1 MSIVPFSVVID
12 DDYTAPA
19 GHLSPAQY
27 VTYVMNM
34 AARSYQSQYKS
45 ASALDGI
52 DAACAAYN
60 VALPPEPTPDTPA
73 EGAE

>member
-12 DDYTAPA
+12 DDYTVPA
-19 GHLSPAQY
+19 GHLSPEQY

-34 AARSYQSQYKS
+34 AAKSYQSQYKS
-45 ASALDGI
+45 ASAVDGI

-60 VALPPEPTPDTPA
+60 ATIVLEPEPRDEVTP
-73 EGAE
+73 